1 MKTSPFIKILF
12 LFALVAIVSCSKK
25 EDPIGDGPD
34 NLSIVLSS
42 DAGGEELDILS
53 LEQMVTFT
61 ITGSD
66 GVDYTS
72 ASKIFVNDTEITGA
86 SYTFSE
92 IGEFEVRAEYSGTT
106 SNLLNFQVLAET
118 ERALTIDVTRAM
130 NDQPITFGLLD
141 GDGNNTAAEAT
152 FYVNGN
158 PISGFT
164 FSSASEGDFMVYA
177 EYLING
183 ETYTTPEKEFAVY
196 IPKRKVVIEDY
207 TGTWCG
213 FCPALV
219 VAIDT
224 LKASTEH
231 IAIVSIHK
239 TASSY
244 PDPLDFPGITDLQA
258 EFGVGDGFPKAQINR
273 TEAWVARSGPEFVIS
288 DTGILAMAGSETNVS
303 IAINSQLI
311 GSNLTVDASVVY
323 RNGSAAGDKLV
334 VYLLESGVVA
344 DQANYFNE
352 TPGHPFEGM
361 GNPIENYVHEDG
373 LRNSLSALFGDP
385 IPETTAFQVFKKNY
399 SFEIPSNYVGDNLS
413 FVVMVVDSQNN
424 AKNAQ
429 VAHINETEVF
439 E

>member
-164 FSSASEGDFMVYA
+164 YSSASEGDFMV
-177 EYLING
+177 
-183 ETYTTPEKEFAVY
+183 
-196 IPKRKVVIEDY
+196 
-207 TGTWCG
+207 
-213 FCPALV
+213 
-219 VAIDT
+219 
-224 LKASTEH
+224 
-231 IAIVSIHK
+231 
-239 TASSY
+239 
-244 PDPLDFPGITDLQA
+244 
-258 EFGVGDGFPKAQINR
+258 
-273 TEAWVARSGPEFVIS
+273 
-288 DTGILAMAGSETNVS
+288 
-303 IAINSQLI
+303 
-311 GSNLTVDASVVY
+311 
-323 RNGSAAGDKLV
+323 
-334 VYLLESGVVA
+334 
-344 DQANYFNE
+344 
-352 TPGHPFEGM
+352 
-361 GNPIENYVHEDG
+361 
-373 LRNSLSALFGDP
+373 
-385 IPETTAFQVFKKNY
+385 
-399 SFEIPSNYVGDNLS
+399 
-413 FVVMVVDSQNN
+413 
-424 AKNAQ
+424 
-429 VAHINETEVF
+429 
-439 E
+439 